1 MNNNRVEVLSNV
13 VEVGGKFR
21 TSIQIRYVHD
31 TVIQKVVDVTGE
43 DFETR
48 EEASEH
54 KSVLE
59 KAVMRTLSKVQK
71 TIPNSKLFKHEFEK

>member
-1 MNNNRVEVLSNV
+1 MNKNRVEVLSNV
-13 VEVGGKFR
+13 VEVAGKYR
-21 TSIQIRYVHD
+21 SVLQLRYVHD

-48 EEASEH
+48 EEANDH
-54 KSVLE
+54 RAVLE
-59 KAVMRTLSKVQK
+59 NAVMSKLSSIQK